1 MRKLSGLALISL
13 VSTLALAGCDKP
25 APPENAVELETRF
38 VSQDTASEAPAG
50 QASPPGIAPTAA
62 PGVAFNYR
70 YDFRMDAAKIGET
83 QEKHAQACE
92 KLGIDR
98 CRITG
103 MSYRLINDRDIAAM
117 LAFKLEPSLARQFGK
132 DGIGLVKAA
141 EGMLVRSEISGVDA
155 GSAINAAG
163 RAQGRLRDERARLED
178 RLKQPKLTEAERAEI
193 RGRLEDIARQIESTN
208 VTREQNQESL
218 ANTPMVFNYGSG
230 EVVPGFD
237 ARSPLREAFRTAG
250 ETFVGAIAVFIVIL
264 GALLPLFLLA
274 ALAWGLWRLLRP
286 VIRKWRPASTESA
299 APPTTD

>member
-1 MRKLSGLALISL
+1 MRKLSGLVLISL
-13 VSTLALAGCDKP
+13 VSTLALAGCSKP
-25 APPENAVELETRF
+25 APSENAVEMQTLSVE
-38 VSQDTASEAPAG
+38 DASEAPAAG
-50 QASPPGIAPTAA
+50 RASPPGIAPTAA

-70 YDFRMDAAKIGET
+70 YDFRMGATKIGET
-83 QEKHAQACE
+83 QERHAQACE

-103 MSYRLINDRDIAAM
+103 MSYQLVNDRDISAM

-155 GSAINAAG
+155 GSAISAAG

-178 RLKQPKLTEAERAEI
+178 RLKQPKLTEAERSEV

-208 VTREQNQESL
+208 VTREENQESL

-230 EVVPGFD
+230 DVVPGFD
-237 ARSPLREAFRTAG
+237 VGSPLRDAFRTAG
-250 ETFVGAIAVFIVIL
+250 ETFVGAIAIFIVIL

-274 ALAWGLWRLLRP
+274 ALAWGVWRLLRP
-286 VIRKWRPASTESA
+286 IVRKWRPGSPESA
-299 APPTTD
+299 APPATD

>member
-1 MRKLSGLALISL
+1 MRKLSGLVLISL
-13 VSTLALAGCDKP
+13 VSTLALAGCSKP
-25 APPENAVELETRF
+25 APSENAVEMQALSVE
-38 VSQDTASEAPAG
+38 DASEAPAAG
-50 QASPPGIAPTAA
+50 RASPPGIAPTAA

-70 YDFRMDAAKIGET
+70 YDFRMEAARIGET

-103 MSYRLINDRDIAAM
+103 MSYQLINDRDIAAM

-155 GSAINAAG
+155 GSAISAAG
-163 RAQGRLRDERARLED
+163 RAQGRLRDERARLEE

-193 RGRLEDIARQIESTN
+193 RSRLEEIARQIESTN
-208 VTREQNQESL
+208 VTREENQESL

-237 ARSPLREAFRTAG
+237 ARSPLRDAFRTAG
-250 ETFVGAIAVFIVIL
+250 QTFVGAIAAFIVVL
-264 GALLPLFLLA
+264 GALLPLLLLA
-274 ALAWGLWRLLRP
+274 TLVWGLWRLLRP
-286 VIRKWRPASTESA
+286 ILRKWRPETT
-299 APPTTD
+299 APIVPVATD